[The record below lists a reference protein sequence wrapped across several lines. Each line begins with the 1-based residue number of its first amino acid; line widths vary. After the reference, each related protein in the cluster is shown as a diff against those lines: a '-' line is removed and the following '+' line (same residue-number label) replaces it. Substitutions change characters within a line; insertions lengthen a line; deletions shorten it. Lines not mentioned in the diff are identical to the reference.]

1 MPLIKNA
8 KPVTFVFE
16 DDGLVPNNVLPFV
29 VYKGAIDVGNASPEA
44 VIEELF
50 AANGWGDMW
59 RNGVYDFLH
68 YHATVHET
76 LGIARGH
83 ARVRFGGDSG
93 KEFELDAGDVA
104 ILPAGTGH
112 QCLRASE
119 DFLARTGRVWVIAT
133 LRSEPFGRKQVGS
146 SAMPFKRNPI
156 VCERIGSLARLLPGY
171 ADAAWQNAATNML
184 ERTLDDSANRRTI
197 LPEALLCTDEIVSLA
212 QRVVSGLKVD
222 ERRIAANLR
231 TYGPFSGT
239 ESVLMEAVR
248 SGGNRQELHE
258 SIREVQFFANHD
270 DSQMLIEFFTDHGTE
285 PESLRASIE
294 VLRGTMSEVAD
305 AGQV

>member
-119 DFLARTGRVWVIAT
+119 DFSVVGAYPPGA
-133 LRSEPFGRKQVGS
+133 KMQVTQPTPENHVR
-146 SAMPFKRNPI
+146 A
-156 VCERIGSLARLLPGY
+156 L
-171 ADAAWQNAATNML
+171 
-184 ERTLDDSANRRTI
+184 RTI
-197 LPEALLCTDEIVSLA
+197 PEVRLPNSDPLLGKD
-212 QRVVSGLKVD
+212 
-222 ERRIAANLR
+222 
-231 TYGPFSGT
+231 GPLVT
-239 ESVLMEAVR
+239 LWKR
-248 SGGNRQELHE
+248 
-258 SIREVQFFANHD
+258 
-270 DSQMLIEFFTDHGTE
+270 
-285 PESLRASIE
+285 
-294 VLRGTMSEVAD
+294 
-305 AGQV
+305 